1 MVIGMENAGNRITYL
16 PDGKYDFS
24 YRVWIMGTRLHAHH
38 WFYILLISSCVLIR
52 LAAKTKT
59 QTHPECVP
67 GRRRPDHPSYH

>member
-24 YRVWIMGTRLHAHH
+24 YRVWIMGTRFHAYH
-38 WFYILLISSCVLIR
+38 WFYILFIPPCIPIC

-59 QTHPECVP
+59 QTHPECVS
-67 GRRRPDHPSYH
+67 GRRRTDHPPYQ